1 MGGAQTPLV
10 GKKIK
15 DRYYLL
21 ERLGGGGDGT
31 VYLARDEILGKYWA
45 VKETANPM
53 IAFNGV
59 RIS

>member
-45 VKETANPM
+45 VRKFRH
-53 IAFNGV
+53 IDQKK
-59 RIS
+59 